1 MKIMEVITFDLFL
14 LITGLILVG
23 IILFLSLVSVIY
35 TVRLS
40 YKMDTL
46 AKMIDTFRPV
56 SKSDNSIHS
65 IGTRVKA
72 GESAI
77 SAIKSVSFPKRPK
90 FDPVRDAPDIPSG
103 MRRLCDIYGIDSLTL
118 SSPDGLVVAST
129 GHPLAGDDAAR
140 VSYASTTGTPFRESG
155 VSVFH
160 TEYKGNDLVG
170 IIRGNKELPED
181 LLGELKKD
189 INSLLERWL

>member
-1 MKIMEVITFDLFL
+1 MEAITFDLFL
-14 LITGLILVG
+14 LITGLILVC

-35 TVRLS
+35 TVRLA

-46 AKMIDTFRPV
+46 TKMIDIIRPV
-56 SKSDNSIHS
+56 PKVEYPIPSVEKK
-65 IGTRVKA
+65 V
-72 GESAI
+72 ESGDSGI
-77 SAIKSVSFPKRPK
+77 SAKETVSVPEIPK

-103 MRRLCDIYGIDSLTL
+103 MQRLCEIYGIESLTL
-118 SSPDGLVVAST
+118 STPDGLVVAST

-140 VSYASTTGTPFRESG
+140 VSYASMTGNPVNESG

-170 IIRGNKELPED
+170 IIRGNKEIPED

-189 INSLLERWL
+189 ISSLLERWI